1 MTVRTSLRWAM
12 AGLAAA
18 VLVLA
23 GTSSTALINPNFR
36 PVELVKQSEGIYL
49 LRFTVLE
56 DGKPAVAEC
65 RKTMKGAPLAT
76 PQQIDLSAAEKK
88 EDAEEALAWAR
99 AASKQGDGPVL
110 LFIGKNEK
118 DEPISLLHFN
128 GRWAHLERGA
138 AANAWKLNHL
148 NRQDEGM
155 EGTWAGGTDML
166 LRLTETLIKHPEI
179 DVPAAIHSSWEDPLR
194 VAGLEG
200 KVRSVRLVDLRGDGR
215 MVLHVLCE
223 GGDHFYSFNKERK
236 PENLRE
242 AKGLCTASQCA
253 AWGDF
258 DGDGRVD
265 IASWN
270 GKALDRLLQKE
281 DGNFAPAPQAVP
293 LEPAPVGLVAVA
305 GGGKTAALA
314 WAAADGVH
322 VLGDAGAK
330 RLESEDLASLGQFG
344 SLLAGD
350 LDGDGHADL
359 LLLSAKGSVC
369 YRGAANGA
377 FEKGKVLA
385 PRLGQGNGAAAL
397 GDFDMDGRLDV
408 LAVAEYGAGL
418 WHNRGNMEFTN
429 EVDRCGEFSY
439 IAKPGGLV
447 CGCCDVNNDGR
458 HDLFVAYAVTAGCS
472 PQIFFNR
479 GCRSFGHAHS
489 TDLDAS
495 GQLAE
500 SRNGVQAGLVGDV
513 DGDGAQ
519 DMVLALDDGALHVL
533 FQKTDA
539 GGPLAL
545 RVVPPPGTRGPMVI
559 CADEEA
565 RSYGAVLVPPGS
577 EAFFGVSEAGE
588 YSVRW
593 TGAGGKEHR
602 LSATVE
608 DKPVRVI
615 LPGDGR

>member
-1 MTVRTSLRWAM
+1 MTVGTKLRWAIV
-12 AGLAAA
+12 GFAA
-18 VLVLA
+18 VLLLLP
-23 GTSSTALINPNFR
+23 GRSSTALINPNFR

-49 LRFTVLE
+49 LHFTVLD

-65 RKTMKGAPLAT
+65 RKSMKGAPLTA
-76 PQQIDLSAAEKK
+76 PQEIDFSAAEKK

-99 AASKQGDGPVL
+99 AVSKQGDGPVL

-118 DEPISLLHFN
+118 DEPISLLHFY
-128 GRWAHLERGA
+128 GRWAHLARGA
-138 AANAWKLNHL
+138 GANAWKLSHL

-166 LRLTETLIKHPEI
+166 LRLTEMLLRHPEV
-179 DVPAAIHSSWEDPLR
+179 DVPAAIQSSWEDPLR

-200 KVRSVRLVDLRGDGR
+200 KVRSVRLVDLRGDGH
-215 MVLHVLCE
+215 MVLHVLCDN
-223 GGDHFYSFNKERK
+223 GDHFYSFGKDRK
-236 PENLRE
+236 PEDLRE
-242 AKGLCTASQCA
+242 SKGLRTASQLA

-258 DGDGRVD
+258 NGDGRLD
-265 IASWN
+265 LASWN
-270 GKALDRLLQKE
+270 GKTLDRFLQKE
-281 DGNFAPAPQAVP
+281 DGSFAAAPLAVP
-293 LEPAPVGLVAVA
+293 PEPAPVGLVAVD
-305 GGGKTAALA
+305 GGGKSAALA
-314 WAAADGVH
+314 WAAADGVR
-322 VLGDAGAK
+322 VMGEGGAK
-330 RLESEDLASLGQFG
+330 KLDSEDLASLGPAG
-344 SLLAGD
+344 PLLAGD
-350 LDGDGHADL
+350 LDGDGKADL
-359 LLLSAKGSVC
+359 LHLFAKGSVC
-369 YRGAANGA
+369 FRGAANGA

-408 LAVAEYGAGL
+408 LAVVEHGSGL
-418 WHNRGNMEFTN
+418 WHNRGELQFTN

-458 HDLFVAYAVTAGCS
+458 QDIFVAYGVTAGCS

-489 TDLDAS
+489 ADLDAS
-495 GQLAE
+495 GQLPDA
-500 SRNGVQAGLVGDV
+500 RNGVQAGLVGDA

-519 DMVLALDDGALHVL
+519 DMVLALDDGSLHVL

-539 GGPLAL
+539 GEPLAL
-545 RVVPPPGTRGPMVI
+545 RVVPPPGTRGPMAV
-559 CADEEA
+559 CAGEEV

-588 YSVRW
+588 YTVRW
-593 TGAGGKEHR
+593 TGADGKEQR
-602 LSATVE
+602 QVVTVE
-608 DKPVRVI
+608 DKPVRVV
-615 LPGDGR
+615 LPAAGR